1 MYENTVLAGF
11 FSGSVPALD
20 KSKDQMYY
28 DDIKM
33 ISKLNYHMRGELR
46 KKFRWQAPAK
56 EGIVWV
62 IKVRFRKRKN

>member
-33 ISKLNYHMRGELR
+33 ISNQSALSDEAQDGDSQK
-46 KKFRWQAPAK
+46 K
-56 EGIVWV
+56 EGIVWE
-62 IKVRFRKRKN
+62 IKVNFRKRKN

>member
-11 FSGSVPALD
+11 FGRSVPALD

-33 ISKLNYHMRGELR
+33 ISNQSALSDEDQDGDSQK
-46 KKFRWQAPAK
+46 K
-56 EGIVWV
+56 EGIVWE
-62 IKVRFRKRKN
+62 IKVNFRKRKN